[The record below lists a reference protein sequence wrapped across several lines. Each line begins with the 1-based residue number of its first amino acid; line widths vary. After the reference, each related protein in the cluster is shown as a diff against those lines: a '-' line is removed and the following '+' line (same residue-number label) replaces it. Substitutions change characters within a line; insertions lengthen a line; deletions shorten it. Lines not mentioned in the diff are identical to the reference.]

1 MQRTILSFLLFAPSA
16 ASAAGSALQASN
28 LLNPNVSVIGWM
40 QGEAGRRS
48 PAAAVPAPSAFSLK
62 EAEVAIQSVVDP
74 YAKADFFVSV
84 DGDGAVDLEEGYID
98 WFSLPGGLSLKAGK
112 FLADFGKFNRTH
124 SPETAFADRPLVHE
138 RFFGEE
144 GLSGTGAALSW
155 LAPTPFVLKLDAQA
169 VNSPG
174 SAPAFGAGRKKD
186 LLYVG
191 HAASYYDFT
200 EAANAALGVSGA
212 YGSAGL
218 DFDPV
223 TGSSAS
229 LVSRMAGLDLT
240 LRWKDPRRSIYRSAF
255 WQTEVLWG
263 RRGAV
268 GASATGAKG
277 LFTHLEYQFARR
289 WRAGARYDYT
299 ELPGDG
305 SVHEAGALGYLTFMP
320 SEFSLVSL
328 QGRRERRSNGEKENL
343 AWLKLTFNIGPH
355 GAHPF

>member
-1 MQRTILSFLLFAPSA
+1 MRRLLFSVLFLAPSA
-16 ASAAGSALQASN
+16 ASAAASGLQASN

-40 QGEAGRRS
+40 QAEAGRRS

-62 EAEVAIQSVVDP
+62 EAEVGLQSVVDP
-74 YAKADFFVSV
+74 YAKADFFLSV
-84 DGDGAVDLEEGYID
+84 AGDGTVELEEGTID
-98 WFSLPGGLSLKAGK
+98 WFSLPAGLALKAGK
-112 FLADFGKFNRTH
+112 FHADFGKFNRTH
-124 SPETAFADRPLVHE
+124 TPETAFADRPLVHE

-144 GLSGTGAALSW
+144 ALSGAGLGLSW
-155 LAPTPFVLKLDAQA
+155 VAPTPVYLKLDAQTMG
-169 VNSPG
+169 SPA
-174 SAPAFGAGRKKD
+174 SAPAFGSGRKKD

-191 HAASYYDFT
+191 RASSYYDLT
-200 EAANAALGVSGA
+200 EALNAAVGVSGA
-212 YGSAGL
+212 YGSAGQ

-255 WQTEVLWG
+255 WQTEALWG

-268 GASATGAKG
+268 RASATGAKG
-277 LFTHLEYQFARR
+277 FFTHVEYQFARR

-299 ELPGDG
+299 ELPTDG
-305 SVHEAGALGYLTFMP
+305 SVHEAGGLGYLTFMP
-320 SEFSLVSL
+320 TEFSLISV
-328 QGRRERRSNGEKENL
+328 QARRERRWNGEKENL

-355 GAHPF
+355 GGHPF